1 MDRNIFIYLSLV
13 RLKSPNFIW
22 AFSKPLMDD
31 IMSKI
36 IDPASMQPQQ
46 RSKFNY
52 GEKVELNAIAHEL
65 LGISN

>member
-1 MDRNIFIYLSLV
+1 
-13 RLKSPNFIW
+13 
-22 AFSKPLMDD
+22 MDD

-65 LGISN
+65 LGISNSFYAGW